1 MSDAALTAALALLA
15 AFLFALGVQFL
26 NRGLAHA
33 DPQTGSMIDIGAS
46 AALHWLLAPFLLV
59 EIAWDSPGI
68 WIFAAIGLFRPLLSA
83 NLSLQGVRFLG
94 PTLAST
100 FATTT
105 PLFGLAIGVVLLG
118 EEVTPLIGLGTVA
131 IMGGMMALAP
141 RGKRR
146 EDWPLW
152 ALGLPLGAAF
162 LRSMGHGM
170 TKFGLLFAASPFLAG
185 ITAYTVSFALAVAAQ
200 LLRRD
205 RPRISWRRPGLLWFV
220 AAGLAN
226 ATAVF
231 TMNNALLRGE
241 VVVVVPIVSAYP
253 FFTLLLSLAVFRAER
268 LSARTLLAM
277 LLVLPG
283 VALIAVAR

>member
-1 MSDAALTAALALLA
+1 MA
-15 AFLFALGVQFL
+15 
-26 NRGLAHA
+26 
-33 DPQTGSMIDIGAS
+33 
-46 AALHWLLAPFLLV
+46 
-59 EIAWDSPGI
+59 
-68 WIFAAIGLFRPLLSA
+68 
-83 NLSLQGVRFLG
+83 
-94 PTLAST
+94 
-100 FATTT
+100 
-105 PLFGLAIGVVLLG
+105 
-118 EEVTPLIGLGTVA
+118 
-131 IMGGMMALAP
+131 GMMALAP

-200 LLRRD
+200 ALRKY

-231 TMNNALLRGE
+231 MMSNALLRGE
-241 VVVVVPIVSAYP
+241 VVIVVPIVSAYP
-253 FFTLLLSLAVFRAER
+253 FFTLCRAVEPRR
-268 LSARTLLAM
+268 LPCPSARTLLAM
-277 LLVLPG
+277 ELVLPG
-283 VALIAVAR
+283 VALIAIAR